1 MFEATKLDRLPVT
14 LTGAWYPEPQRWRWE
29 GLAQARESLVGI
41 VLCQQSGVLRWAR
54 SDHRA
59 SEAGLPVVL
68 SLTHHG
74 SRIWT
79 YAGVGRPS
87 GRGLVQA
94 QPVGASLHRPP
105 ILSDTALSG
114 EIVPLAELSGDAGL
128 RISFLFL
135 TRRNVRSRRL
145 GLWGVRPPLLCDLSE
160 PWRNVLQYG
169 RTGELQL

>member
-1 MFEATKLDRLPVT
+1 MFEVTKLDRLPVT
-14 LTGAWYPEPQRWRWE
+14 LTGAWYPEPRRWRWE
-29 GLAQARESLVGI
+29 GLAQAGEPLVGI

-68 SLTHHG
+68 SLAHHG
-74 SRIWT
+74 SQVWT

-94 QPVGASLHRPP
+94 QPITAPLHRPK
-105 ILSDTALSG
+105 ILSDTAVTG
-114 EIVPLAELSGDAGL
+114 EIVALAHLPEDGGL
-128 RISFLFL
+128 RVSFLFL
-135 TRRNVRSRRL
+135 SRRNVRSRRL
-145 GLWGVRPPLLCDLSE
+145 GLWGVRPPLLCDLHE
-160 PWRNVLQYG
+160 PWRTVLQYG